1 MLKKFLAFG
10 LLLCGLNF
18 ILNNNNASLNLN
30 AAVHKLVKIFALII
44 LILINNNFAYAHG
57 TGWRVSDFK
66 ALSLEFAYSDGEL
79 MSYCEA
85 KIYSP
90 SDNKIAFQTM
100 RTDELGRAAFTPN
113 QTGEWRVIVNDNQG
127 HRAEAKINIEN
138 LDNNNLN
145 LNSQAPALSLS
156 QGIYIRALLGVSLLF
171 NIAAII
177 LLKRRGK

>member
-1 MLKKFLAFG
+1 MLRKFLAFG
-10 LLLCGLNF
+10 LLLSGLNF

-30 AAVHKLVKIFALII
+30 VAVHKLVKIFALII

-79 MSYCEA
+79 MSYCET

-90 SDNKIAFQTM
+90 SDDKIAFQTM

-127 HRAEAKINIEN
+127 HRSEAKINIEN
-138 LDNNNLN
+138 LDNLENVNLN
-145 LNSQAPALSLS
+145 LNSQAPA
-156 QGIYIRALLGVSLLF
+156 QEIYIRALLGVSLLF

>member
-1 MLKKFLAFG
+1 MLRKFLAFG
-10 LLLCGLNF
+10 LLLSGLNF
-18 ILNNNNASLNLN
+18 ILNNNASLNLN

-127 HRAEAKINIEN
+127 HRSEAKINIEN
-138 LDNNNLN
+138 LDNLENVNLN
-145 LNSQAPALSLS
+145 LNSQAPA
-156 QGIYIRALLGVSLLF
+156 QEIYIRALLGVSLLF

-177 LLKRRGK
+177 LLKRRGR

>member
-1 MLKKFLAFG
+1 MLRKFLAFG
-10 LLLCGLNF
+10 LLLSGLNF
-18 ILNNNNASLNLN
+18 ILNYAHASLNLK
-30 AAVHKLVKIFALII
+30 AAVHKLVKIFSLLA

-57 TGWRVSDFK
+57 TGWRISNFK

-138 LDNNNLN
+138 LENLNNLNNLN
-145 LNSQAPALSLS
+145 LNSQASA
-156 QGIYIRALLGVSLLF
+156 QEIYIRALLGVSLLF
-171 NIAAII
+171 NIA
-177 LLKRRGK
+177 LLIKRRRGK

>member
-1 MLKKFLAFG
+1 MLRKFLAFG
-10 LLLCGLNF
+10 LLLSGLNF
-18 ILNNNNASLNLN
+18 ILNYAHASLNLK
-30 AAVHKLVKIFALII
+30 AVMHKLVKIFSLLA

-57 TGWRVSDFK
+57 TGWRMSGFK

-79 MSYCEA
+79 MSYCET

-100 RTDELGRAAFTPN
+100 RTDEFGRAAFIPN

-138 LDNNNLN
+138 LDNLNLN
-145 LNSQAPALSLS
+145 LNLNYQAPA
-156 QGIYIRALLGVSLLF
+156 QEIYIRALLGVSLLF
-171 NIAAII
+171 NIA
-177 LLKRRGK
+177 LLIKRRRGK